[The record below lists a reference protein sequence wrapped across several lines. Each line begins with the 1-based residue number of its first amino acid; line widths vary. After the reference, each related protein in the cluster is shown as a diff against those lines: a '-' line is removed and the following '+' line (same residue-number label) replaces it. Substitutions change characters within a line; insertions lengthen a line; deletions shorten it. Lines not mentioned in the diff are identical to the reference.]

1 MTETL
6 NKILQIG
13 LVVILGISL
22 VLFVIFY
29 INGESMAVT
38 LMTWAYILFGIT
50 VALLIG
56 FPISF
61 FIKNPR
67 KGVKF
72 LIVIAGFVVLYLIS
86 YAFASDATNAPIY
99 EKASVTP
106 GISKLIGGG
115 MIMTYILVGITV
127 ITLAVSGIAK
137 AFK

>member
-13 LVVILGISL
+13 LVVILAISL

-38 LMTWAYILFGIT
+38 LMTWAYILFVIT

-56 FPISF
+56 FPIVF
-61 FIKNPR
+61 FIKNPK

-86 YAFASDATNAPIY
+86 YAIASDATNADIY
-99 EKASVTP
+99 EKKDVTP
-106 GISKLIGGG
+106 EISKLIGGG
-115 MIMTYILVGITV
+115 MIMTYILAGITV
-127 ITLAVSGIAK
+127 ATLAVSGIAK

>member
-72 LIVIAGFVVLYLIS
+72 LIVIAGFVVLFLIS
-86 YAFASDATNAPIY
+86 YAFASDATNADIY
-99 EKASVTP
+99 EKASITP
-106 GISKLIGGG
+106 RISKLIGGG